1 MEKFISKLVLEEV
14 EKKNKGC
21 IGRGEGILR
30 QKRKFKYSESSSSFG
45 NFRSKEH
52 EKYDGEY

>member
-14 EKKNKGC
+14 EKKNKEC

-30 QKRKFKYSESSSSFG
+30 QKRKFKYFESSSSFG
-45 NFRSKEH
+45 NFRSKER
-52 EKYDGEY
+52 EKFDGEY